1 MRGALFSVLGP
12 GEDRDA
18 EKVAMRRRYCTHN
31 NNFLLQVGSPEMV
44 LFDEVLPGARARA
57 LSAYVAGGSAGELRR
72 ERMVGVS
79 TS

>member
-12 GEDRDA
+12 GEDRDV

-44 LFDEVLPGARARA
+44 LFD
-57 LSAYVAGGSAGELRR
+57 
-72 ERMVGVS
+72 
-79 TS
+79 